1 MTITRIALIGLRG
14 AGKSAVGRD
23 LAARLGLPRFDSDE
37 EIALRVGRM
46 PGEILRTD
54 GEPEFRRVEEA
65 VVLDLLGRPEGVVAL
80 GGGAILSE
88 ATRRALASW
97 CVVLLDAPDEVLLER
112 CRRDALSD
120 ADATRASKG
129 PDDGDSP
136 RSQRVDRPPL
146 TSLSPAEEV
155 AELRRIRFPLHQSL
169 ATLTLDTSGGTV
181 EALVSSLLRELSGR
195 RYSS

>member
-1 MTITRIALIGLRG
+1 MTMSRIALIGLRG
-14 AGKSAVGRD
+14 AGKSTVGRD
-23 LAARLGLPRFDSDE
+23 LAVRLGVPRFDSDE
-37 EIALRVGRM
+37 EIERRAGRT
-46 PGEILRTD
+46 PGEIIRTD
-54 GEPEFRRVEEA
+54 GESEFRRIEEE
-65 VVLDLLGRPEGVVAL
+65 VVLDLLGRVEGVVAL
-80 GGGAILSE
+80 GGGAVLAE

-120 ADATRASKG
+120 AD
-129 PDDGDSP
+129 PDESRGAE
-136 RSQRVDRPPL
+136 RIDRPAL